1 MFIQKN
7 KKHILIVNHAKI
19 PALLYGG
26 TERVIWDLGK
36 ALVNKGFRVSFLV
49 DPGSYCDFAEVLF
62 YNPKFGINE
71 QIPEDVDLVHFN
83 FNPSETIIKPYLVTV
98 HGNPPFGFVLN
109 LQSVFVSHNHAER
122 YGSTS
127 FVPNGLD
134 WANYPKVEIQHPRKK
149 FHFLGN
155 AAWRVK
161 NVKGA
166 ISITKKAKEKLSVIG
181 GYRLNLKMGF
191 RFTLD
196 RHVKFK
202 GMVNNEE
209 KAKYLSNSKGLLFP
223 VLWHEPFGLAIIES
237 LYFGC
242 PVFATPYG
250 DMPEI
255 VLPEYGF
262 LSSSEEDLVEAVK
275 NASSYS
281 KAKCNEYAQ
290 ENFSARVMAEAYIKL
305 YERVWNGEQLNTSPP
320 TLKEMSKTRF
330 LPYS

>member
-7 KKHILIVNHAKI
+7 KKHILIVNHSKI

-62 YNPKFGINE
+62 YNPKLGINE
-71 QIPEDVDLVHFN
+71 QIPDDVDLVHFN
-83 FNPSETIIKPYLVTV
+83 FNPSEPIIKPYLVTV
-98 HGNPPFGFVLN
+98 HGNPPFGFLLN
-109 LQSVFVSHNHAER
+109 LQSVFVSENHAER

-134 WANYPKVEIQHPRKK
+134 WDNYPDVNLQQSRER

-166 ISITKKAKEKLSVIG
+166 INITKKAKEKLDVLG
-181 GYRLNLKMGF
+181 GHRFNLKMGF
-191 RFTLD
+191 RLTLD
-196 RHVKFK
+196 RHVSFK

-209 KAKYLSNSKGLLFP
+209 KAQYMSKSKGLIFP
-223 VLWHEPFGLAIIES
+223 VLWHEPFGLAVIES

-242 PVFATPYG
+242 PIFATPYG
-250 DMPEI
+250 AIKEI
-255 VLPEYGF
+255 VSTDYGF
-262 LSSSEEDLVEAVK
+262 LSSSEEELVLAVK
-275 NASSYS
+275 NAASFS
-281 KAKCNEYAQ
+281 KAKCNEYAI
-290 ENFSARVMAEAYIKL
+290 ENFSAKVMADAYIKL
-305 YERVWNGEQLNTSPP
+305 YEKVWNGEQLNEATP
-320 TLKEMSKTRF
+320 TLKEMSKTKY

>member
-7 KKHILIVNHAKI
+7 KKHILIVSLSKI

-36 ALVNKGFRVSFLV
+36 ALVNKGFRVTFLV
-49 DPGSYCDFAEVLF
+49 HPGSYCDFAEVLF
-62 YNPKFGINE
+62 YNPNTGINA
-71 QIPEDVDLVHFN
+71 QIPEEVDLVHFN
-83 FNPSETIIKPYLVTV
+83 FNPSEPIIKPYLVTI
-98 HGNPPFGFVLN
+98 HGNPSFGEQQN
-109 LQSVFVSHNHAER
+109 LQTVFVSKNHAER

-134 WANYPKVEIQHPRKK
+134 WDNYPEFNLTQTRER

-166 ISITKKAKEKLSVIG
+166 IRITKKAKEKLDVLG
-181 GYRLNLKMGF
+181 GHRFNLKMGF
-191 RFTLD
+191 RLTLD
-196 RHVKFK
+196 SHVSFK

-209 KAKYLSNSKGLLFP
+209 KAQYLSQSKGLIFP

-250 DMPEI
+250 AIKEI
-255 VLPEYGF
+255 VLPDYGF
-262 LSSSEEDLVEAVK
+262 LSSDEDELVNAVK
-275 NASSYS
+275 NAASYS
-281 KAKCNEYAQ
+281 KAKCNEYAV
-290 ENFSARVMAEAYIKL
+290 ENFSAKVMADAYITL
-305 YERVWNGEQLNTSPP
+305 YERVWNGELLNSASP
-320 TLKEMSKTRF
+320 TLKEISKSKF